1 MSSVLSSTPI
11 SSEDTNNESRHQN
24 EHHMITRFEVRIFKP
39 CLFNA
44 STDLSIPVSVK
55 QALQIP
61 HWYKAMQDEYN
72 ALIENNTW
80 SLTELSK
87 GPTPVG
93 CKWIFKIKYNVDGTF
108 QRHKAR
114 LVAKGF
120 HQQHGFD
127 YSETFS
133 LVVKPSTIRI
143 VLTVV
148 VSNNWSVHQIDI
160 NNAFLYGDLKETMF
174 MPQPPGLESANHSLV
189 CKLNKVIYG
198 LKQAPR
204 SWFHKLSATL
214 SSLGFSS
221 TKSDSSLF
229 VKFHKT
235 HTMMV
240 LIYVD
245 DIIITGTSTSN
256 IQALIS
262 CLRQH
267 FALKD
272 MYRLHYFLG
281 IEAS

>member
-1 MSSVLSSTPI
+1 M
-11 SSEDTNNESRHQN
+11 H
-24 EHHMITRFEVRIFKP
+24 
-39 CLFNA
+39 NA
-44 STDLSIPVSVK
+44 
-55 QALQIP
+55 
-61 HWYKAMQDEYN
+61 HWA
-72 ALIENNTW
+72 
-80 SLTELSK
+80 
-87 GPTPVG
+87 G
-93 CKWIFKIKYNVDGTF
+93 
-108 QRHKAR
+108 
-114 LVAKGF
+114 
-120 HQQHGFD
+120 
-127 YSETFS
+127 
-133 LVVKPSTIRI
+133 
-143 VLTVV
+143 
-148 VSNNWSVHQIDI
+148 SNNWPVHQIDI
-160 NNAFLYGDLKETMF
+160 NNAFLYGDLKETVF
-174 MPQPPGLESANHSLV
+174 MLQPPGLESANYSLV
-189 CKLNKVIYG
+189 CKLNKAIYG
-198 LKQAPR
+198 LKQTPR

>member
-229 VKFHKT
+229 VNFHKT

-245 DIIITGTSTSN
+245 DIIYHRN
-256 IQALIS
+256 L
-262 CLRQH
+262 
-267 FALKD
+267 
-272 MYRLHYFLG
+272 YV
-281 IEAS
+281 